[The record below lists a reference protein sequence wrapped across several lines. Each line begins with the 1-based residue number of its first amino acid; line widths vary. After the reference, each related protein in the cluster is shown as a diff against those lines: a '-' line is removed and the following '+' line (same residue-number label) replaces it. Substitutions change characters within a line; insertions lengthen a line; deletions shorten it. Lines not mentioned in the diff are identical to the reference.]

1 MPSLFLA
8 VHRANQKA
16 SAILEERLIDVGLT
30 LPQYLVI
37 EAVSQVGSA
46 IQITL
51 VGLTGIDRSTLAD
64 IVRRLEGAGWISRR
78 RSEEDGRAMM
88 VKLTDLAE
96 SRLPAVRAAVALAE
110 DDLLREMPGVEGIS
124 LPLAEIVALDAT
136 RAAARRAAE

>member
-110 DDLLREMPGVEGIS
+110 DDLLREDRKSV
-124 LPLAEIVALDAT
+124 V
-136 RAAARRAAE
+136 